1 MLKIGTP
8 VRYEGGE
15 GKIDRTSTR
24 TGTKLYR
31 VSNHWFPKEALERV

>member
-24 TGTKLYR
+24 TGVKFYR
-31 VSNHWFPKEALERV
+31 VNDKWLPKDALERV